1 MENVIVAQNSGESFK
16 HTSVFM
22 TANSTRSNEAI
33 PELKLP
39 LRRQRDAPQDLDL
52 VSWPPRKRLPVVGKM
67 PCYVYDIARG
77 IDTYIYIIE
86 NGINKD
92 NDEFESMLW
101 PPESDEWHYAYGVHD
116 STTDDNL
123 AGHGS
128 CVASK
133 AAGWKTGVSKNSQ
146 LVVMKSLPTLADVNF
161 AFAAALDDIMGKDRQ
176 GRAVVVYP
184 AASIQTFGA
193 GSVLPRNWKS
203 VNELIQELF
212 AQDVVVVTGSGNNA
226 ARSSALDTVPAI
238 WGLEPDYPL
247 IIAGAVR
254 IDGTIARF
262 SQGAATS
269 AEIVWA
275 PGESIVCAN
284 GPSSPGLAV
293 RSGTSFAAAMV
304 AGLAAYELTGP
315 DPLPPGSVPSIIRT
329 RLLANSRPVSPLTVP
344 KVISNGQNGALNA
357 LLNVSTSESVLQLV
371 QEMPN
376 ATLISGITNLTEG
389 QASVA

>member
-1 MENVIVAQNSGESFK
+1 
-16 HTSVFM
+16 
-22 TANSTRSNEAI
+22 
-33 PELKLP
+33 
-39 LRRQRDAPQDLDL
+39 
-52 VSWPPRKRLPVVGKM
+52 M
-67 PCYVYDIARG
+67 P
-77 IDTYIYIIE
+77 
-86 NGINKD
+86 
-92 NDEFESMLW
+92 W

-123 AGHGS
+123 AGQGS

-161 AFAAALDDIMGKDRQ
+161 AFAAALDDIMEKDRQ

-184 AASIQTFGA
+184 ATSIQTFGA
-193 GSVLPRNWKS
+193 GSVLPRNWQS

-247 IIAGAVR
+247 IVAGAVR

-262 SQGAATS
+262 AQGAATLS
-269 AEIVWA
+269 EIVWA

-293 RSGTSFAAAMV
+293 RSGTSFAAAMISTALV
-304 AGLAAYELTGP
+304 GL
-315 DPLPPGSVPSIIRT
+315 PGSKIIISTRT
-329 RLLANSRPVSPLTVP
+329 FRLQDLPH
-344 KVISNGQNGALNA
+344 
-357 LLNVSTSESVLQLV
+357 
-371 QEMPN
+371 
-376 ATLISGITNLTEG
+376 TN
-389 QASVA
+389 